1 MTDVPDLTP
10 VPPELTPTV
19 TRHDEPLT
27 GEPPR
32 RASASRARGDGATRA
47 RRDDENWAP
56 VRERF
61 TTDGSM
67 GRDAAA
73 VDGRRVS
80 GPVQGFGKLWQKTYR
95 TAFAGVEVTPE
106 EVVARWRERYG
117 DFWPMGNEFY
127 SPLAGVAP
135 GEIALI
141 SGKVGGLRL
150 STGVLVL
157 YADATSFSFI
167 TPEGHMFGGLITFSA
182 DRDADGATNAQVQLL
197 IRAQD
202 PMVEIGLALGGS
214 KKEDRIWAHVVTA
227 LAGSFGVV
235 DPQVDRTTVCVDRH
249 RQWRRVG
256 NVRHDAAI
264 AAVTRPFRRR

>member
-1 MTDVPDLTP
+1 MTDAPDPTS
-10 VPPELTPTV
+10 VPPELTPPAP
-19 TRHDEPLT
+19 RP
-27 GEPPR
+27 GGPPPGAPPR
-32 RASASRARGDGATRA
+32 FTSASPVRDDRATRT
-47 RRDDENWAP
+47 RSDDENWAP

-73 VDGRRVS
+73 VDGRRIS
-80 GPVQGFGKLWQKTYR
+80 GPIQGFGKLWQKTYR

-117 DFWPMGNEFY
+117 DFWPTGNEFR

-157 YADATSFSFI
+157 YADETSFSFI
-167 TPEGHMFGGLITFSA
+167 TPEGHMFAGLITFSA
-182 DRDADGATNAQVQLL
+182 DRDADGVTNAQVQLF

-214 KKEDRIWAHVVTA
+214 KKEDRLWAHAITA
-227 LAGSFGVV
+227 LASSFGVV

-256 NVRHDAAI
+256 NLRHDAAL
-264 AAVTRPFRRR
+264 AAVARVFRRR